1 MGEQAL
7 LIMLPTDPKRAR
19 NRIGHA
25 SGRHGIRWRDPNCS
39 SPRHRTIVAAMHR
52 SGYISFG
59 PGLAHL
65 AWRSSINGTLSFR
78 TIRCCG
84 SAMRVV
90 IRAARAEDDAALQRV
105 DAATWS
111 SAVSPVPPPQQGR
124 SFFDSTAGDEVLAAE
139 LGSEIVGYVKLGGFY
154 KIDASSHVVELKGL
168 AVDPD
173 HQRSGIGTALV
184 QAAIG
189 AARRRKARRIV
200 LRVLA
205 SNPTARRLYERCG
218 FKVEGI
224 LREQF
229 LLNDRYVDDVF
240 MALDLTALK

>member
-1 MGEQAL
+1 MHPGGTGSAGAIQTVPRRGIAPL
-7 LIMLPTDPKRAR
+7 LPRFTDPVTSPSALVQRGAAR
-19 NRIGHA
+19 SKGHSHCGQYGA
-25 SGRHGIRWRDPNCS
+25 
-39 SPRHRTIVAAMHR
+39 VAVP
-52 SGYISFG
+52 S
-59 PGLAHL
+59 
-65 AWRSSINGTLSFR
+65 
-78 TIRCCG
+78 
-84 SAMRVV
+84 RVV
-90 IRAARAEDDAALQRV
+90 IRAARADDDAALQRV
-105 DAATWS
+105 DATTWS
-111 SAVSPVPPPQQGR
+111 SAVSPVPPPQQTR
-124 SFFDSTAGDEVLAAE
+124 SFFDSTTVDEVIAAE
-139 LGSEIVGYVKLGGFY
+139 LGSEIVGYVKLGPFY
-154 KIDASSHVVELKGL
+154 KIDASTHVVELKGL

-173 HQRSGIGTALV
+173 HQRSGIGTLLV

-229 LLNDRYVDDVF
+229 LLNDRYIDDVL